1 MKTCKS
7 GRHQYE
13 GRRCPVCTAAYRAAY
28 YAANREKVRATA
40 AAWQAAN
47 REKVRAMA
55 AAWRVANPE
64 KFRAAVD
71 KWHAAHPEKHKASVA
86 KWHAAHPEKHKA
98 AVAKWHASHP
108 GKVKAARVAYV
119 GRLSAGYIA
128 DLLGVRAKDVPTEL
142 MEAKRVEIKLK
153 RLIKEMKK

>member
-13 GRRCPVCTAAYRAAY
+13 GRRCPVCTAACRAAY
-28 YAANREKVRATA
+28 YAAK
-40 AAWQAAN
+40 WQ
-47 REKVRAMA
+47 
-55 AAWRVANPE
+55 
-64 KFRAAVD
+64 
-71 KWHAAHPEKHKASVA
+71 
-86 KWHAAHPEKHKA
+86 
-98 AVAKWHASHP
+98 ASHP